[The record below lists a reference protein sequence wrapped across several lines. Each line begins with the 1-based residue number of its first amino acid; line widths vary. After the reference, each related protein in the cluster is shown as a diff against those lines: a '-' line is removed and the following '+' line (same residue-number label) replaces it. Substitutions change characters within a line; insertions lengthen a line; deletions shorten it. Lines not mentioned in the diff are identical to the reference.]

1 MTRSSSPSS
10 VYVSG
15 DLVRREDWAAVLNDH
30 AGSRFYR
37 LAIVES
43 CRRHVRAQIIVICS
57 GEMLMSFNRYSQKP
71 RGRVRGV
78 GQ

>member
-1 MTRSSSPSS
+1 MIVGLSPIQSLLT
-10 VYVSG
+10 G
-15 DLVRREDWAAVLNDH
+15 CRGHTQHWAAVLNDH

-37 LAIVES
+37 LAIVER